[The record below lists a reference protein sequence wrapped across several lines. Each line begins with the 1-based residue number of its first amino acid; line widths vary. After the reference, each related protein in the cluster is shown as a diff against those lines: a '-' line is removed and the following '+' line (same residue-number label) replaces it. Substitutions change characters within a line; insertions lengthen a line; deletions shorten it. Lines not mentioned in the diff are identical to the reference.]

1 MDEIDH
7 SRSHSLPRLMNL
19 YNPLNCRTQWPLN
32 VPHHPTAVGYEANF
46 DTLHL
51 TEFCMVEYDP
61 IHFPCIEEAHAKIF
75 PLSTALMFLVVDT
88 LFLAFLLWWLSQ
100 AWQGKYGKA
109 KPWCFCLMPKY
120 MCSKGPRR
128 YSNIVTPGTSES
140 EPVLSIQ
147 HLRKVFRDGKVAV
160 DDLSLEV
167 FPGEIFALLGHNG
180 AGKTTALNC
189 AVGLT
194 SATSGDLIINGY
206 NVETD
211 LELARQQMSVCP
223 QDNPLFEEFTV
234 KQHLAYF
241 SPWDFV
247 MLVSF

>member
-1 MDEIDH
+1 MEIDH
-7 SRSHSLPRLMNL
+7 SRNSHSLPRLMNL
-19 YNPLNCRTQWPLN
+19 YNPLNCRTRLSTFPNTIQQLLGMR
-32 VPHHPTAVGYEANF
+32 PTSILYTWRSFAWSST
-46 DTLHL
+46 TLS
-51 TEFCMVEYDP
+51 T
-61 IHFPCIEEAHAKIF
+61 FPALRRPHAKIF

>member
-1 MDEIDH
+1 MFVCD
-7 SRSHSLPRLMNL
+7 SQ
-19 YNPLNCRTQWPLN
+19 PLHLDLAAKAIRCLFAWRVHQ
-32 VPHHPTAVGYEANF
+32 ANF
-46 DTLHL
+46 DTLQL
-51 TEFCMVEYDP
+51 TEFCMIEYDP
-61 IHFPCIEEAHAKIF
+61 VHFPCIEEASAKIF
-75 PLSTALMFLVVDT
+75 PLSTALIFLVVDSLVLT
-88 LFLAFLLWWLSQ
+88 FVLWWLSQ

-109 KPWCFCLMPKY
+109 KPCCFCLMPEY
-120 MCSKGPRR
+120 MCSRNRARHSTK
-128 YSNIVTPGTSES
+128 TSPDS
-140 EPVLSIQ
+140 SADTIEPVLSIQ

-223 QDNPLFEEFTV
+223 QDNPMFAEFTV
-234 KQHLAYF
+234 KQHLVYF
-241 SPWDFV
+241 SSWDIRQFW
-247 MLVSF
+247 LVPLSVFADPAI

>member
-1 MDEIDH
+1 MI
-7 SRSHSLPRLMNL
+7 
-19 YNPLNCRTQWPLN
+19 
-32 VPHHPTAVGYEANF
+32 
-46 DTLHL
+46 
-51 TEFCMVEYDP
+51 EYDP

-109 KPWCFCLMPKY
+109 KPCCFCLMPKY

-128 YSNIVTPGTSES
+128 STITPSTSER

-194 SATSGDLIINGY
+194 SATSGDLMINGY

-247 MLVSF
+247 MRLCPFKGGIVRNHHQYIATLQDDNDPE